1 MNLYLS
7 DMDGTLLD
15 GNGVLPEKTR
25 GQLKNML
32 AHGLLFTVASA
43 RTPLSAIPLLKGLEL
58 QVPAILMSGALIYDM
73 KSHRI
78 LDTVSFDAQ
87 EMKILCQAEQET
99 GCRGLLISEKGER
112 LILNLAPKAQG
123 PWEGYFPLP
132 SRMKIPSLYPD
143 IQAVGAEGLKQERLI
158 YGLYM
163 DQIPERLSRMADM
176 LEQASCFCVDFYQDC
191 YRPSC
196 WCMELTGRRTS
207 KKRGVQFLRN
217 LYPGARLIGFGD
229 GKNDLSLF
237 EACDEAYAVSNAC
250 RELKERACGILENS
264 RFDGVVNAIK
274 ERWEKDE
281 AYSDGEPL
289 PVKHGIQ
296 GGTI

>member
-15 GNGVLPEKTR
+15 GNGALPEKTR

-43 RTPLSAIPLLKGLEL
+43 RTPLSAIPLLKGLDL

-123 PWEGYFPLP
+123 PWE
-132 SRMKIPSLYPD
+132 
-143 IQAVGAEGLKQERLI
+143 
-158 YGLYM
+158 
-163 DQIPERLSRMADM
+163 
-176 LEQASCFCVDFYQDC
+176 
-191 YRPSC
+191 
-196 WCMELTGRRTS
+196 
-207 KKRGVQFLRN
+207 
-217 LYPGARLIGFGD
+217 
-229 GKNDLSLF
+229 
-237 EACDEAYAVSNAC
+237 
-250 RELKERACGILENS
+250 
-264 RFDGVVNAIK
+264 
-274 ERWEKDE
+274 
-281 AYSDGEPL
+281 
-289 PVKHGIQ
+289 
-296 GGTI
+296 